1 MISTDFSYEEW
12 NCQLRERCG
21 KEATDK
27 LQQAR
32 VAVAGLGG
40 LGSNIT
46 ILLTRMGVGNLHLI
60 DFDKVD

>member
-21 KEATDK
+21 KEVTDK

-32 VAVAGLGG
+32 VAVAGLAAWAVT
-40 LGSNIT
+40 LP
-46 ILLTRMGVGNLHLI
+46 
-60 DFDKVD
+60 FC